1 MWWEG
6 VDASRFAAEIIDH
19 AGEGIVVY
27 DRDLH
32 YLLWNHFME
41 ELTGVNAGEIL
52 GKRASEIFP
61 QLLDQGVDGLLERAM
76 NGETVS
82 APDLH
87 YPVTGGRPRGWVS
100 AVYRPHYDEAGQVI
114 AVIGLIRDVTERKNA
129 EQQIEYQAYH
139 DALTGL
145 ANRRLFQE
153 HLALAIALA
162 GRRRGTVAV
171 LFLDL
176 DHFKVINDTLGH
188 STGDALLR
196 LVGKRLKSCVREG
209 DTVARVSG
217 DEFTIVLQDLAKKE
231 DAALVARKVLQCVA
245 EPVALNG
252 HRLSVTT
259 SIGITFFPDDGEDAE
274 ALLKNADNAVY
285 VAKSEGRNTY
295 QMSTAEMT
303 RATHER
309 LILESGLRQAMERDE
324 FVLHYQP
331 QIDIRTMTIVGME
344 ALLRWNHPQRGL
356 LLPEHFIHVA
366 EERGYIVQIGEW
378 VLREACAQAAIF
390 CRLGFP
396 DFRVAVNLSARQ
408 LRDHTLIDYV
418 AAALRVSGLQPR
430 NLELEITESVAIENA
445 ELTFAVLAALRKT
458 GVRIAIDDFGTGHSS
473 LGYLKKFPIDALKI
487 DRHFVE
493 DLPDGFED
501 AAIVQAVVQLAR
513 GLDLRVIAEGVE
525 TQQQLDFLQHHA
537 CPEVQGYHFSY
548 PVPAIDFEKLLAR
561 KGAFVRPPA
570 TLSH

>member
-1 MWWEG
+1 
-6 VDASRFAAEIIDH
+6 
-19 AGEGIVVY
+19 
-27 DRDLH
+27 
-32 YLLWNHFME
+32 
-41 ELTGVNAGEIL
+41 
-52 GKRASEIFP
+52 
-61 QLLDQGVDGLLERAM
+61 
-76 NGETVS
+76 
-82 APDLH
+82 
-87 YPVTGGRPRGWVS
+87 
-100 AVYRPHYDEAGQVI
+100 
-114 AVIGLIRDVTERKNA
+114 
-129 EQQIEYQAYH
+129 
-139 DALTGL
+139 
-145 ANRRLFQE
+145 
-153 HLALAIALA
+153 
-162 GRRRGTVAV
+162 
-171 LFLDL
+171 
-176 DHFKVINDTLGH
+176 
-188 STGDALLR
+188 
-196 LVGKRLKSCVREG
+196 
-209 DTVARVSG
+209 
-217 DEFTIVLQDLAKKE
+217 
-231 DAALVARKVLQCVA
+231 LVARKVLQSVA

-274 ALLKNADNAVY
+274 SLLKNADNAVY

-309 LILESGLRQAMERDE
+309 LVLESGLRQAMERGE

-378 VLREACAQAAIF
+378 VLREACAQAALF
-390 CRLGFP
+390 CRKGFP

-408 LRDHTLIDYV
+408 LRDHSLIDSV
-418 AAALRVSGLQPR
+418 AGALRLSGLQPK

-445 ELTFAVLAALRKT
+445 ELTFTVLAALRKT
-458 GVRIAIDDFGTGHSS
+458 GVRIAIDDFGTGHPS
-473 LGYLKKFPIDALKI
+473 LGYLKKFPIDAVKN

-501 AAIVQAVVQLAR
+501 AAIVRAVVQLAR

-525 TQQQLDFLQHHA
+525 TQRQLDFLQHHA

-548 PVPAIDFEKLLAR
+548 PVPAGDFEKMLA
-561 KGAFVRPPA
+561 APVLTRPSA
-570 TLSH
+570 TLSP